1 MNYIFLVVGIL
12 LLALVIVDLIWTS
25 LWVDGGA
32 GPLTKQ
38 ITNLIWNILRR
49 IDKNSSGILRLSGPL
64 ILISILLI
72 WVVILWLAWTFIFA
86 SFIGGVV
93 NTARKDAITMIDY
106 LYYAGY
112 VLFTLGNGEITP
124 TNGTVQ
130 LLTSIASASGMLN
143 LTLAVSYIFSTLDGV
158 VKRRSFASSISGMAS
173 SSVDLVKRS
182 WDGEK
187 FHDSDIIFHSLA
199 EQLSEIAFEQKAY
212 PLLNYYHTSNKEHS
226 ITYTLPIFYDAVN
239 LIEFGAKS
247 KGIVNP
253 LMLRN
258 VRSTIVDYLK
268 SSSKVSEKEFKDTDI
283 LPYPDL
289 KSLHDVGIEVYS
301 QREFEDS
308 LNHLRENRRRISN
321 ILAVNWPLEIEKYK
335 ERERL

>member
-1 MNYIFLVVGIL
+1 MNYIFLLIGVL
-12 LLALVIVDLIWTS
+12 LLIYVIIDLIWTS

-32 GPLTKQ
+32 GPFTKLV
-38 ITNLIWNILRR
+38 TNLIWNILRKL
-49 IDKNSSGILRLSGPL
+49 DKEGNKILRLSGPI

-72 WVVILWLAWTFIFA
+72 WVVMLWISWTFIFA
-86 SFIGGVV
+86 SFEGGVV

-130 LLTSIASASGMLN
+130 LLTSMASASGMLN

-158 VKRRSFASSISGMAS
+158 VKRRSFASSISGMGTS
-173 SSVDLVKRS
+173 SIDLVKRS

-199 EQLSEIAFEQKAY
+199 EQLSDIAFEQRAY
-212 PLLNYYHTSNKEHS
+212 PLLNYYHPSQKEKS
-226 ITYTLPIFYDAVN
+226 ITYTLPILYDAIN
-239 LIEFGAKS
+239 IMEYGAKS

-253 LMLRN
+253 LMLKN
-258 VRSTIVDYLK
+258 VRSTIEDYLM
-268 SSSKVSEKEFKDTDI
+268 SSSKVSEKEFEDSEI
-283 LPYPDL
+283 LPYPNLQPL
-289 KSLHDVGIEVYS
+289 KEEGIEVFI
-301 QREFEDS
+301 QNKFEEA
-308 LNHLRENRRRISN
+308 LVHLKENRSRISN
-321 ILAVNWPLEIEKYK
+321 IMAVNWPLEVLK
-335 ERERL
+335 